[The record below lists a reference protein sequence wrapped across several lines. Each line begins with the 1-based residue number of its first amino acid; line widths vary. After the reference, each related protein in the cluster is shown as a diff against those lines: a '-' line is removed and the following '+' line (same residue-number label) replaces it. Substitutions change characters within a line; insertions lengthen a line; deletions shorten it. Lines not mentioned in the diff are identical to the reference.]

1 MCGISGFISSEHNL
15 EKNVTNTLKL
25 MSSRGPDYQNCIK
38 FNVKK
43 KQINL
48 LHSRLSI
55 IDLQKRSNQPFKIG
69 NYTIIF
75 NGEIYNYLEVR
86 ENLKKKNYKFKT
98 DSDTEVLLNC
108 YIEYKEDCFNYLNG
122 MWSFAIWNDN
132 DNTLFLSRDSFGEKP
147 LYYSFEGEDFFFGS
161 EIKYLFSLSN
171 SKKFL
176 NDDKMSHYLFDGY
189 KSIYSDDKTFY
200 KNIFS
205 LPHGSYLKIN
215 LDNNYKIKKYYKP
228 IIDSSKSKEF
238 NLMESIKKNKDY
250 LIKSV
255 DLRMRSDVPLAF
267 CLSGGIDSGSIVSIA
282 SKVLGK
288 KVDCFSIIDDD
299 EKYNEY
305 NNITKIVKD
314 CGVKH
319 YPIFLKDKK
328 NDFFSKIEKLIDYHD
343 SPISTISYFIHSYL
357 LEDISSKK
365 FKVSI
370 SGTGADEMYTGYY
383 DHFLQYFASV
393 DQNSEIY
400 KNNLKFWEE
409 YIKPSLRNP
418 ALINKNF
425 YKENPKSMSNV
436 FEQNFELK
444 NFSKIKKSYSS
455 IKEKNFTESV
465 LRNRMLNEMF
475 HEIVPVILKHDDH
488 NAMMN
493 SVENRS
499 PFLDK
504 ELLNFTCQ
512 IPAEYLIQN
521 GFQKFIL
528 RESMKDILI
537 DSVRLDRK
545 KRGFNAS
552 INSLIDFKDSK
563 NIDIIFSKKNII
575 NEFVDLEKL
584 KRSINFSKIPN
595 HLSKFLFSIIN
606 CEIFLKKNF

>member
-1 MCGISGFISSEHNL
+1 MCGISGFISTKHNL
-15 EKNVTNTLKL
+15 ETKINNTLRL
-25 MSSRGPDYQNCIK
+25 MSSRGPDHQNYVK
-38 FNVKK
+38 FKVKK

-86 ENLKKKNYKFKT
+86 ENLKKKNYQFQT
-98 DSDTEVLLNC
+98 NSDTEVLLNS
-108 YIEYKEDCFNYLNG
+108 YIEYKEDCFKYLNG
-122 MWSFAIWNDN
+122 MWSFAIWNEKE
-132 DNTLFLSRDSFGEKP
+132 NTLFLSRDPFGEKP
-147 LYYSFEGEDFFFGS
+147 LYYTFDGEDFFFGS

-171 SKKFL
+171 SKKYL
-176 NDDKMSHYLFDGY
+176 NQSKMNHYLFDGY
-189 KSIYSDDKTFY
+189 KSICSDNKTFY
-200 KNIFS
+200 KNIYS
-205 LPHGSYLKIN
+205 LPPGSYLKIN
-215 LDNNYKIKKYYKP
+215 LENNYKIKKYYNLSLENSRSEKFN
-228 IIDSSKSKEF
+228 IEEIVNRNKEH
-238 NLMESIKKNKDY
+238 

-288 KVDCFSIIDDD
+288 KVNCFSIIDDD

-305 NNITKIVKD
+305 NNISKIVKD

-319 YPIFLKDKK
+319 FPIFLKDKK
-328 NDFFSKIEKLIDYHD
+328 DNFFSKIEKLIDYHD

-383 DHFLQYFASV
+383 DHFLQYFASANRE
-393 DQNSEIY
+393 DKIY
-400 KNNLKFWEE
+400 KDNLIFWKEH
-409 YIKPSLRNP
+409 IKPSLRNP
-418 ALINKNF
+418 ALTDEDF
-425 YKENPKSMSNV
+425 YKKNPKSMSNV
-436 FEQNFELK
+436 FEQNFKLK
-444 NFSKIKKSYSS
+444 KFSKMSKNYSS
-455 IKEKNFTESV
+455 IKEKSFTDNI

-475 HEIVPVILKHDDH
+475 YEVVPVILKHDDH

-504 ELLNFTCQ
+504 ELLAFTCQ
-512 IPAEYLIQN
+512 IPTKYLIQN

-528 RESMKDILI
+528 RESMKDILV

-545 KRGFNAS
+545 KKGFNAS
-552 INSLIDFKDSK
+552 INSLINFNETK
-563 NIDIIFSKKNII
+563 NIDIIFSKKNVI
-575 NEFVDLEKL
+575 NEFVDLGKL
-584 KRSINFSKIPN
+584 RKSIDFSKIPN
-595 HLSKFLFSIIN
+595 HISKFIFSIIN
-606 CEIFLKKNF
+606 SEIFLKKNF

>member
-1 MCGISGFISSEHNL
+1 MCGISGFISSEYNL

-25 MSSRGPDYQNCIK
+25 MSSRGPDYQNYVK

-98 DSDTEVLLNC
+98 NSDTEVLLNC
-108 YIEYKEDCFNYLNG
+108 FIEYKEDCFNYLNG
-122 MWSFAIWNDN
+122 MWSFAIWNDH
-132 DNTLFLSRDSFGEKP
+132 DNTLFLSRDPFGEKP
-147 LYYSFEGEDFFFGS
+147 LYYSFESGNFFFGS

-171 SKKFL
+171 SKKYL
-176 NDDKMSHYLFDGY
+176 NDDKISHYLFDGY

-215 LDNNYKIKKYYKP
+215 LDNNYKIKKYYNLSV
-228 IIDSSKSKEF
+228 DNSKFEKF
-238 NLMESIKKNKDY
+238 NIEESIKKNKDY

-288 KVDCFSIIDDD
+288 KVDCFSIIDND

-305 NNITKIVKD
+305 DNIKKVVKD

-328 NDFFSKIEKLIDYHD
+328 DNFFSKIEELIDYHD
-343 SPISTISYFIHSYL
+343 SPISTISYFIHAYL

-370 SGTGADEMYTGYY
+370 SGTGADEMYTGYH
-383 DHFLQYFASV
+383 DHYLQYFASV
-393 DQNSEIY
+393 NCDNKIY
-400 KNNLKFWEE
+400 KDNLTFWEQ

-418 ALINKNF
+418 ALTDKDF
-425 YKENPKSMSNV
+425 YKKNPKSMSNV
-436 FEQNFELK
+436 LEQNFELK
-444 NFSKIKKSYSS
+444 EFSRRSKSYSS
-455 IKEKNFTESV
+455 IKEKKFTENI

-475 HEIVPVILKHDDH
+475 YEIVPSILKHDDH

-504 ELLNFTCQ
+504 ELLAFTCQ
-512 IPAEYLIQN
+512 IPTEFLIQN

-552 INSLIDFKDSK
+552 INSLINFNKTK
-563 NIDIIFSKKNII
+563 NIENIFSKKNVI
-575 NEFVDLEKL
+575 NEFVDLDKL
-584 KRSINFSKIPN
+584 KKSIDFSNIPN
-595 HLSKFLFSIIN
+595 HISKFLFSIIN
-606 CEIFLKKNF
+606 SDIFLKKNF

>member
-1 MCGISGFISSEHNL
+1 KE
-15 EKNVTNTLKL
+15 T
-25 MSSRGPDYQNCIK
+25 
-38 FNVKK
+38 
-43 KQINL
+43 IN
-48 LHSRLSI
+48 
-55 IDLQKRSNQPFKIG
+55 
-69 NYTIIF
+69 
-75 NGEIYNYLEVR
+75 
-86 ENLKKKNYKFKT
+86 
-98 DSDTEVLLNC
+98 
-108 YIEYKEDCFNYLNG
+108 
-122 MWSFAIWNDN
+122 
-132 DNTLFLSRDSFGEKP
+132 
-147 LYYSFEGEDFFFGS
+147 
-161 EIKYLFSLSN
+161 
-171 SKKFL
+171 
-176 NDDKMSHYLFDGY
+176 
-189 KSIYSDDKTFY
+189 
-200 KNIFS
+200 
-205 LPHGSYLKIN
+205 
-215 LDNNYKIKKYYKP
+215 
-228 IIDSSKSKEF
+228 
-238 NLMESIKKNKDY
+238 KNKEH

-288 KVDCFSIIDDD
+288 KVNCFSIIDDD

-305 NNITKIVKD
+305 DNISKIVKD

-319 YPIFLKDKK
+319 HPIFLKYKK
-328 NDFFSKIEKLIDYHD
+328 DNFFSKIEKLIDYHD

-370 SGTGADEMYTGYY
+370 TGTGADEMYTGYY
-383 DHFLQYFASV
+383 DHYLQYFASV
-393 DQNSEIY
+393 DQSSEIF
-400 KNNLKFWEE
+400 KNNLKFWEK

-418 ALINKNF
+418 AFTNKNF
-425 YKENPKSMSNV
+425 YKENPKSMFNV
-436 FEQNFELK
+436 FEENFELK
-444 NFSKIKKSYSS
+444 NFSKSRKSYSS
-455 IKEKNFTESV
+455 IKEKNFTENV

-504 ELLNFTCQ
+504 ELLNFTFQ
-512 IPAEYLIQN
+512 IPTEYLIQN

-552 INSLIDFKDSK
+552 INSLINFKDTK
-563 NIDIIFSKKNII
+563 NIDIIFSEKNII

-584 KRSINFSKIPN
+584 KKSIDFSQIPN
-595 HLSKFLFSIIN
+595 HFSKFLFSIIN
-606 CEIFLKKNF
+606 SEIFLRKNF